1 MKTLTIN
8 IPDTID
14 DEEFKLQLAVFLFKK
29 GILSSGQAAKMI
41 DVSKRDFI
49 DNLGKYEVSVFGETN
64 EDLEKIWNA

>member
-14 DEEFKLQLAVFLFKK
+14 DKEFKLQLAVFLFKK

-41 DVSKRDFI
+41 GVSKRDFI
-49 DNLGKYEVSVFGETN
+49 ENLGKYGVSVFGETN
-64 EDLEKIWNA
+64 EDLEKIWNG